1 MLPSVPTPPSDPIAN
16 ELHAVRA
23 SLEALT
29 ARVEQLATENQ
40 RLHQQLELSQ
50 QARSDLVSQC
60 EHLISMLADSR
71 KELRAAKGEANG

>member
-1 MLPSVPTPPSDPIAN
+1 MLPFVPTPPSDPIAN
-16 ELHAVRA
+16 ELHAVRR
-23 SLEALT
+23 SLDALT
-29 ARVEQLATENQ
+29 ERVDQLTQENQ

-50 QARSDLVSQC
+50 QARTDLVSQC